1 MPAVPAV
8 SIIVASYGYARW
20 LPQALRSA
28 LEQSFADFELLVV
41 DDGSTDGS
49 LAVAREFAARDAR
62 VRVLTHADGG
72 NHGLPA
78 TLALGLSVARGR
90 WTAFL
95 EADDVWTRD
104 NLALR
109 LAAADGT
116 DAGVIFNDVEL
127 WPMPGAATG
136 WFTGYVPRV
145 MAGHARRGGEGQR
158 AFSLSGPMLVE
169 NVIPT
174 FSCAMV
180 RTELLRA
187 CDWQSPVP
195 RWTDWWLWCQLAC
208 RTRFFF
214 VPHRLVRCV
223 CMRPAS
229 ITAWVAAT
237 CTITPAWAGAWPVC
251 WARNSRPVGG
261 GAGCGTCACP
271 RRCGWRYGW
280 GAWSCTRACAG
291 ACGRSRSVW
300 ADADAD
306 ATCYGSV
313 PVSSGWSF

>member
-1 MPAVPAV
+1 MSSPAV
-8 SIIVASYGYARW
+8 SIIVASYNYEQW
-20 LPQALRSA
+20 LSQALQSA
-28 LEQSFADFELLVV
+28 LDQYVADFELLVV
-41 DDGSTDGS
+41 DDGSADGS
-49 LAVAREFAARDAR
+49 LAVARDFAARDAR

-72 NHGLPA
+72 NHSLPA
-78 TLALGLSVARGR
+78 TLALGLSAARGR

-109 LAAADGT
+109 LAVANGT

-136 WFTGYVPRV
+136 WFAGYVPRV
-145 MAGHARRGGEGQR
+145 MAGHARRGRAGQR
-158 AFSLSGPMLVE
+158 AFSLCGPMLVE
-169 NVIPT
+169 NAIPT

-214 VPHRLVRCV
+214 VPHRLVRW
-223 CMRPAS
+223 RLH
-229 ITAWVAAT
+229 AT
-237 CTITPAWAGAWPVC
+237 SQHHG
-251 WARNSRPVGG
+251 VGG
-261 GAGCGTCACP
+261 SYLHDYARMGRGLARLLGPELKAGG
-271 RRCGWRYGW
+271 RRRWLWYLHLPAPVRL
-280 GAWSCTRACAG
+280 AVRL
-291 ACGRSRSVW
+291 GRMVMYQGPFRSLRQV
-300 ADADAD
+300 
-306 ATCYGSV
+306 TERLGRRKR
-313 PVSSGWSF
+313 

>member
-1 MPAVPAV
+1 MSSPAV
-8 SIIVASYGYARW
+8 SIIVASYNYEQW
-20 LPQALRSA
+20 LPQALQSA
-28 LEQSFADFELLVV
+28 LDQYFADFELLVV

-49 LAVAREFAARDAR
+49 LAVARDFAARDAR

-104 NLALR
+104 NLSLR

-116 DAGVIFNDVEL
+116 DAGVIFNDVEP

-136 WFTGYVPRV
+136 WFAGYVPRV
-145 MAGHARRGGEGQR
+145 MAGHARRGRAGQQT
-158 AFSLSGPMLVE
+158 FSLCGPMLVE
-169 NVIPT
+169 NAIPT

-214 VPHRLVRCV
+214 VPHRLVRW
-223 CMRPAS
+223 RLH
-229 ITAWVAAT
+229 AT
-237 CTITPAWAGAWPVC
+237 SQHHG
-251 WARNSRPVGG
+251 VGG
-261 GAGCGTCACP
+261 GYLHDYARMGRGLARLLGPELTAGG
-271 RRCGWRYGW
+271 RRRWLWYLRLP
-280 GAWSCTRACAG
+280 AAVRLAVRL
-291 ACGRSRSVW
+291 GRMVMYQGLRRSLRQVVERL
-300 ADADAD
+300 
-306 ATCYGSV
+306 GRRRS
-313 PVSSGWSF
+313 

>member
-28 LEQSFADFELLVV
+28 LDQHFADFELLVV

-78 TLALGLSVARGR
+78 TLALGLAAARGR

-136 WFTGYVPRV
+136 WFAGYVPRV
-145 MAGHARRGGEGQR
+145 MAGHARRGRAGQR

-214 VPHRLVRCV
+214 VPHRLVRW
-223 CMRPAS
+223 RLH
-229 ITAWVAAT
+229 AT
-237 CTITPAWAGAWPVC
+237 SQHHG
-251 WARNSRPVGG
+251 VGG
-261 GAGCGTCACP
+261 GYLHDYARMGRGLARLLGPELTAGGRRRWLWYLRLPAAVRLAVRLGRMVMYQGP
-271 RRCGWRYGW
+271 RKSLRQVAERL
-280 GAWSCTRACAG
+280 
-291 ACGRSRSVW
+291 GRRRR
-300 ADADAD
+300 
-306 ATCYGSV
+306 
-313 PVSSGWSF
+313 

>member
-1 MPAVPAV
+1 MSHPAV
-8 SIIVASYGYARW
+8 SIIVASYNYAHW
-20 LPQALRSA
+20 LPQALQSA
-28 LEQSFADFELLVV
+28 LDQHCADFELLVV

-49 LAVAREFAARDAR
+49 LAVARDVAARDGR

-78 TLALGLSVARGR
+78 TLALGLAAARGR

-95 EADDVWTRD
+95 EADDVWLPDT
-104 NLALR
+104 LSLR
-109 LAAADGT
+109 LAAADGM

-127 WPMPGAATG
+127 WPMPGTATG

-145 MAGHARRGGEGQR
+145 MAGHGRRGRDGQH
-158 AFSLSGPMLVE
+158 AFSLCGPMLLE

-214 VPHRLVRCV
+214 VPHRLVRWRLHAGSQHHGV
-223 CMRPAS
+223 GGSYLHDYARMGQGLARLLGPELTAQGRRRWLWYLRLPAPVRLAVRLGRMALHQGLGTSLRQVWSRLRPA
-229 ITAWVAAT
+229 
-237 CTITPAWAGAWPVC
+237 
-251 WARNSRPVGG
+251 
-261 GAGCGTCACP
+261 CG
-271 RRCGWRYGW
+271 
-280 GAWSCTRACAG
+280 S
-291 ACGRSRSVW
+291 
-300 ADADAD
+300 
-306 ATCYGSV
+306 
-313 PVSSGWSF
+313 

>member
-1 MPAVPAV
+1 M
-8 SIIVASYGYARW
+8 
-20 LPQALRSA
+20 
-28 LEQSFADFELLVV
+28 DFELLVV
-41 DDGSTDGS
+41 DDGSADGS
-49 LAVAREFAARDAR
+49 LAVAQDFAARDAR

-136 WFTGYVPRV
+136 WFAGYVPRV
-145 MAGHARRGGEGQR
+145 MAGHARRGRAGQR
-158 AFSLSGPMLVE
+158 AFSLCGPMLVE
-169 NVIPT
+169 NAIPT

-214 VPHRLVRCV
+214 VPHRLVRW
-223 CMRPAS
+223 RLH
-229 ITAWVAAT
+229 AT
-237 CTITPAWAGAWPVC
+237 SQHHG
-251 WARNSRPVGG
+251 VGG
-261 GAGCGTCACP
+261 GYLHDYARMGRGLARLLGPELTAGG
-271 RRCGWRYGW
+271 RRRWLWYLHLPAAVRL
-280 GAWSCTRACAG
+280 AVRL
-291 ACGRSRSVW
+291 GRMVVYQGLHRSLRQV
-300 ADADAD
+300 AERL
-306 ATCYGSV
+306 GRRRS
-313 PVSSGWSF
+313 

>member
-1 MPAVPAV
+1 MSSPAV
-8 SIIVASYGYARW
+8 SIIVASYNYDQW
-20 LPQALRSA
+20 LPQALQSA
-28 LEQSFADFELLVV
+28 LDQHFADFELLVV

-49 LAVAREFAARDAR
+49 LAVARDFAARDAR

-104 NLALR
+104 NLSLR

-158 AFSLSGPMLVE
+158 AFSLCGPMLVE

-214 VPHRLVRCV
+214 VPHRLVRW
-223 CMRPAS
+223 RLH
-229 ITAWVAAT
+229 AT
-237 CTITPAWAGAWPVC
+237 SQHHG
-251 WARNSRPVGG
+251 VGG
-261 GAGCGTCACP
+261 GYLHDYARMGRGLARLLGPELTAGG
-271 RRCGWRYGW
+271 RRRRLWYLRLP
-280 GAWSCTRACAG
+280 AAVRLAVRL
-291 ACGRSRSVW
+291 GRMVMYQGLRRSLRQV
-300 ADADAD
+300 AERL
-306 ATCYGSV
+306 GRRRN
-313 PVSSGWSF
+313 